1 MRRIDNV
8 GLSVPAGWEARCK
21 DAKCRLAAKQIKPDN
36 RRQIWKDMKDA
47 LAERSHDKCWY
58 CEIVQER
65 SDNNVDHFRPKALYS
80 WLAFELSN
88 FRYACTY
95 CNSLHK
101 NPNTGETG
109 GKGDHFPLVDESKRA
124 TVEGEEDNE
133 SPLLLDP
140 CRSQDPGQ
148 MDFRDDGQPCAR
160 YPNHATR
167 KLRAETSIR
176 CYHLDSQALVEK
188 RRELAA
194 KLTKK
199 IKDADKLIDRC
210 DCGDPTI
217 DGAFNAL
224 IADLSDAI
232 ADNSELSTFA
242 RKVIS
247 GARGKEWVEDILRT
261 G

>member
-1 MRRIDNV
+1 MRKINNDA
-8 GLSVPAGWEARCK
+8 LPVPNEWQVRCN
-21 DAKCRLAAKQIKPDN
+21 DAKCKLAAGQISPDD
-36 RRQIWKDMKDA
+36 RQQIWKDMKDA

-65 SDNNVDHFRPKALYS
+65 SDNNVDHFRPKALYP

-95 CNSLHK
+95 CNSRRK
-101 NPNTGETG
+101 NPETGETG
-109 GKGDHFPLVDESKRA
+109 GKGDQFPLADESKRA
-124 TVEGEEDNE
+124 EAEGGEDDE

-140 CRSQDPGQ
+140 CRPQDPGLL
-148 MDFRDDGQPCAR
+148 DFRDDGRPCAK
-160 YPNHATR
+160 YPDHAR
-167 KLRAETSIR
+167 RRLRAETSIR
-176 CYHLDSQALVEK
+176 CYHLDSPALVEK

-199 IKDADKLIDRC
+199 IKQADKLIDRC
-210 DCGDPTI
+210 DCGDPGI
-217 DGAFNAL
+217 DNAFNAL

-232 ADNSELSTFA
+232 AEKAELSTVA
-242 RKVIS
+242 KKVIS
-247 GARGKEWVEDILRT
+247 GSRDKEWVEDILRT